1 MENQDNQ
8 MIFEIVK
15 ILLICGVFAATVF
28 FAFRKYM
35 ESKIKILALK
45 RQDSYSK
52 EGTPMKLLA
61 YERLTMFCERISI
74 PNLIM
79 RLGRNNMRSEE
90 LLNAMMI
97 AINQEF
103 DHNLTQQIY
112 VSENLWK
119 IITLAKD
126 ETLQLISEMSDK
138 ADPNQD
144 YKLTGNQIIAYR
156 SKWPKNPLETAKE
169 AIRNEARLIIP

>member
-8 MIFEIVK
+8 MIFELVK
-15 ILLICGVFAATVF
+15 VLLICAVFAATVF
-28 FAFRKYM
+28 FAFRKYL
-35 ESKIKILALK
+35 ESKIQLLNLK
-45 RQDSYSK
+45 RQTSYSK

-61 YERLTMFCERISI
+61 YERLTLFCERISI
-74 PNLIM
+74 PNLVM
-79 RLGRNNMRSEE
+79 RLGRKNMRGEE

-97 AINQEF
+97 AIHQEY

-119 IITLAKD
+119 IVTLAKN
-126 ETLQLISEMSDK
+126 ETLQLISELSEK
-138 ADPNQD
+138 IDPNQD
-144 YKLTGNQIIAYR
+144 YKHTGNQIIAYR
-156 SKWPKNPLETAKE
+156 SKWPKNPLETAKS